1 MTYRIVEILMI
12 LSAFQDHAP
21 NVGLLKSTFVTVL
34 QQLLITQSLFLAMA
48 VPLRPLRV
56 FWLTD

>member
-12 LSAFQDHAP
+12 LSALQDHTP
-21 NVGLLKSTFVTVL
+21 NVRLIKSTFPTVL
-34 QQLLITQSLFLAMA
+34 QQPLVTQSLFLAMA

-56 FWLTD
+56 F